1 MAIVASELDQNED
14 FRALVAEGL
23 DTDEPDRA
31 SWLFLTR
38 PAGWIEDLTML
49 IDVAAEESEQASTE
63 ARLRESERHLATT
76 RTALDDTRSELATA
90 QARITELQSQISDL
104 RSAITDAEGAVE
116 ELQLANRRLGEDR
129 DRAVK
134 NLKTTEELA
143 TARLD
148 RIRELQTV
156 ADTPTDDGPPGS
168 GSVTT
173 TPRDTTAERSGKD
186 DAVSTPVVDPNAV
199 GDGDTGDRR
208 PRSVERGDVDAS
220 TGDGGTGD
228 PSVDTVALAGSFR
241 DAINALQQLGDAL
254 GSAATA
260 IGLTDL
266 MAGDDLSGQSAETA
280 SGRESFSQGQGRR
293 DEQRSPSP
301 TSPQRSRRTPI
312 RLRRGA
318 VEGSADAIEQLL
330 STPGVIVLVDGY
342 NVAMAAWPGLSK
354 TAQRDSL
361 IRMAADAASR
371 YGTDIHLVFDGVGDG
386 TRPNVTTALP
396 VRVHFSDSD
405 TEADDVIIDMVAATT
420 GPMVVVTSDRRIIDA
435 VRQMGANVTTSADM
449 IDFVR
454 GRASGQNAGR
464 AAGRFAG
471 GRR

>member
-148 RIRELQTV
+148 RIRELQTA
-156 ADTPTDDGPPGS
+156 ADTPTEGEAPTS
-168 GSVTT
+168 RSATT
-173 TPRDTTAERSGKD
+173 TSRSTTAERPAED
-186 DAVSTPVVDPNAV
+186 PAASTSVVDPNAV
-199 GDGDTGDRR
+199 GDGDTGGRR
-208 PRSVERGDVDAS
+208 PRSVDQGNVDAS
-220 TGDGGTGD
+220 IGDGRTNGTR
-228 PSVDTVALAGSFR
+228 VDTVALAGSFR
-241 DAINALQQLGDAL
+241 EAINALQQLGDAL

-260 IGLTDL
+260 IGLDYP
-266 MAGDDLSGQSAETA
+266 MVDGGSSASSVESA
-280 SGRESFSQGQGRR
+280 RGRESFSPGQGRS
-293 DEQRSPSP
+293 DERRSPSP
-301 TSPQRSRRTPI
+301 ASPQRSRRTPI

-342 NVAMAAWPGLSK
+342 NVAMQAWPGLSK
-354 TAQRDSL
+354 SAQRDSL
-361 IRMAADAASR
+361 IHMAADAASR
-371 YGTDIHLVFDGVGDG
+371 HGTDIHLVFDGAGDG

-405 TEADDVIIDMVAATT
+405 TEADDVIIDMVATIT
-420 GPMVVVTSDRRIIDA
+420 GPVVVVTSDRRIIDA

-454 GRASGQNAGR
+454 GRTPGGKTSR